1 MDRLAVAPRL
11 GVVMSF
17 LFAFQLLDWAMGV
30 LKFHAERKSVLEVC
44 VCPSFTLEFSL
55 LTGNN

>member
-44 VCPSFTLEFSL
+44 VCPSFTREFS
-55 LTGNN
+55 